1 MTILQNMLRS
11 YAAGQHLLLVGN
23 QGVGKNKLAD
33 HLLCLL
39 RCEREYVQLHRDTT
53 VQSLTVTPTLEAGI
67 VHWKDSGLL
76 RAAKAGRCLVVD
88 ETDKAPLE
96 VVCILKALAEDGEL
110 SLPDGRTLLRHN
122 DLRLNQKSA
131 TEFVPIAEGFRMIV
145 LANRPG
151 HPFLGNDFY
160 RVCGDVLDYHAVE
173 YLDVTSELQ
182 LLRSI
187 APSIS
192 EATLETLSKL
202 FRELRRLTD
211 GGEITYPYST
221 RELVKMVAHAQS
233 FQGDTL
239 ESLAADVFS
248 FDAFDDRQRLLQ
260 VLRQCEIAKGKLGE

>member
-1 MTILQNMLRS
+1 
-11 YAAGQHLLLVGN
+11 
-23 QGVGKNKLAD
+23 
-33 HLLCLL
+33 
-39 RCEREYVQLHRDTT
+39 
-53 VQSLTVTPTLEAGI
+53 
-67 VHWKDSGLL
+67 
-76 RAAKAGRCLVVD
+76 
-88 ETDKAPLE
+88 
-96 VVCILKALAEDGEL
+96 
-110 SLPDGRTLLRHN
+110 
-122 DLRLNQKSA
+122 
-131 TEFVPIAEGFRMIV
+131 MIV

-260 VLRQCEIAKGKLGE
+260 ATNCD